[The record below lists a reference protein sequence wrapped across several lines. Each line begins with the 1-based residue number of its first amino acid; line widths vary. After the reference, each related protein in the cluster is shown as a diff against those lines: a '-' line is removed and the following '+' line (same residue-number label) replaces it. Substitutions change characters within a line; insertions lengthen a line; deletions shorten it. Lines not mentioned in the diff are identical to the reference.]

1 MKDKIIERIKEFCEM
16 YELEFSSDYS
26 GRYMYGETCVA
37 ISDGPDMSVSLGL
50 LVELFDYILDKVK
63 DIKLSEYFSDIRL
76 DNMGMGMVIYFPDLS
91 MED

>member
-1 MKDKIIERIKEFCEM
+1 MKNKIIELINEFCEM
-16 YELEFSSDYS
+16 YELEFSTDYS

-37 ISDGPDMSVSLGL
+37 ISDGPDMSICLGL
-50 LVELFDYILDKVK
+50 LAELFDYILEKVK
-63 DIKLSEYFSDIRL
+63 DIKLSEYFSDIRS